1 MPEETGVGEV
11 PQAEK
16 GTSPPES
23 RRFSIPMIV
32 AAVIMFLAMAS
43 YLFYG
48 LLFLLVG
55 LGAVIDQSIGAAANS
70 ALVTVETL
78 NLVLAGL
85 YLFFGALAMVVLV
98 GFLLKRRRAWSA
110 AMTWTALSLA
120 VNLVSYFK
128 GEPRYLSML
137 ACVVLLLVLNQASL
151 HRTFRLEAR

>member
-1 MPEETGVGEV
+1 MPDETVVGEV

-16 GTSPPES
+16 GAPPAS
-23 RRFSIPMIV
+23 RRRFSIPMIV

-43 YLFYG
+43 YFFYG

-55 LGAVIDQSIGAAANS
+55 LGAIIDQSAGVAANS
-70 ALVTVETL
+70 ALVTVERL

-85 YLFFGALAMVVLV
+85 YLFFGVLALVVLA

-120 VNLVSYFK
+120 VNLVSYSK

-137 ACVVLLLVLNQASL
+137 ACVVLLLVLNQASV
-151 HRTFRLEAR
+151 HREFRLEGR